1 MNSSRSTRV
10 LRGRWDTAAVNVIA
24 AAMIPAALTREVRH
38 GGRIE
43 GTYTCLTDAGPLGQ
57 SGITLIEVLVAIFVM
72 GIGLLALLTLFPLGA
87 LEMAQAIKDDR
98 TGVVAANAVALSEAG
113 KDLVSRTIDFLIASL
128 SNGSADLQVV
138 AQLSEQYDDLAVQ
151 AGHLEVELEELQSL
165 LPPPIVQRH
174 VAPLL
179 AQVRSIKQR
188 AGTLVKLLSLVRSEV
203 K

>member
-1 MNSSRSTRV
+1 M
-10 LRGRWDTAAVNVIA
+10 
-24 AAMIPAALTREVRH
+24 MPAALTRRSVM
-38 GGRIE
+38 GRIE
-43 GTYTCLTDAGPLGQ
+43 DLDRCPAEAGPVGQ

-87 LEMAQAIKDDR
+87 LEMAQAIKDER

-113 KDLVSRTIDFLIASL
+113 KDLVSRTFDFVIASL

-138 AQLSEQYDDLAVQ
+138 AQLSEAYDDLAVQ

-165 LPPPIVQRH
+165 FPPPIVQRH
-174 VAPLL
+174 VTPLL

-188 AGTLVKLLSLVRSEV
+188 AGTLVKLLSLVRSEE